1 MSITLGFIGEQTT
14 TVTENLTAIAFGSG
28 SLPVYAT
35 PALIALMEA
44 ASVAAINHLLT
55 PDQTSVG
62 TFISIKHL
70 AASALGQ
77 TIRAHAEVTEV
88 NDRQITFNVQ
98 AWDSKQLIGEGT
110 HTRFIVDIER
120 FMKRL
125 TS

>member
-1 MSITLGFIGEQTT
+1 MTITLGLLGEQTT
-14 TVTENLTAIAFGSG
+14 TVTESLIATTFGSG

-44 ASVAAINHLLT
+44 ASVAAINPLLS
-55 PDQTSVG
+55 PEQTSVG
-62 TFISIKHL
+62 TFISVKHL

-77 TIRAHAEVTEV
+77 TIRARAEVTAV
-88 NDRQITFNVQ
+88 NDRQITFAVQ

-110 HTRFIVDIER
+110 HTRFIVDVDR

-125 TS
+125 NS

>member
-1 MSITLGFIGEQTT
+1 MTITIGLIGEETT
-14 TVTENLTAIAFGSG
+14 TVTENLIATAFGSG

-44 ASVAAINHLLT
+44 ASVAAINPLLS
-55 PDQTSVG
+55 DNQTSVG
-62 TFISIKHL
+62 TSISIKHL

-77 TIRAHAEVTEV
+77 AIRARAEVTDV
-88 NDRQITFNVQ
+88 KDRQITFAVQ

-110 HTRFIVDIER
+110 HIRFIVDIER

>member
-1 MSITLGFIGEQTT
+1 MPITVGLVGEQTT
-14 TVTENLTAIAFGSG
+14 TVAENLIATTFGSG

-44 ASVAAINHLLT
+44 ASVAAINHLLSS
-55 PDQTSVG
+55 DQTSVG
-62 TFISIKHL
+62 TFISVKHL
-70 AASALGQ
+70 TASALGQ
-77 TIRAHAEVTEV
+77 TIHARAEVTEI
-88 NDRQITFNVQ
+88 NDRQVTFTLQ

-125 TS
+125 NS

>member
-1 MSITLGFIGEQTT
+1 MSITIGLVGEQTT
-14 TVTENLTAIAFGSG
+14 TVTETLTAQTFGSG

-44 ASVAAINHLLT
+44 ASVAAINQLL
-55 PDQTSVG
+55 PADQTSVG
-62 TFISIKHL
+62 TSISIKHL

-77 TIRAHAEVTEV
+77 TIRARAEVTQIEG
-88 NDRQITFNVQ
+88 RQITFTVQ

-110 HTRFIVDIER
+110 HVRFIVDIER

-125 TS
+125 SS

>member
-1 MSITLGFIGEQTT
+1 MTISIGLIGEQTT
-14 TVTENLTAIAFGSG
+14 TVTDSLTATAFGSG

-44 ASVAAINHLLT
+44 AAVAAINHFI
-55 PDQTSVG
+55 PDHQTSVG

-70 AASALGQ
+70 AATGLGQ
-77 TIRAHAEVTEV
+77 PIRARAEVTQVEG
-88 NDRQITFNVQ
+88 NQISFAVQ
-98 AWDSKQLIGEGT
+98 AWDNKQLIGEGS

-125 TS
+125 SS

>member
-1 MSITLGFIGEQTT
+1 MTITPGLIGEQTT
-14 TVTENLTAIAFGSG
+14 TVTENLIATAFGSG

-44 ASVAAINHLLT
+44 ASVAAINHLLST
-55 PDQTSVG
+55 EQTSVG
-62 TFISIKHL
+62 TFISVKHL

-77 TIRAHAEVTEV
+77 TIRARAEVTEV
-88 NDRQITFNVQ
+88 NDRQITFTLQ
-98 AWDSKQLIGEGT
+98 AWDGEKLIGEGT

>member
-1 MSITLGFIGEQTT
+1 MPITIGLVGEQTT
-14 TVTENLTAIAFGSG
+14 TVTEALIATTFGSG

-35 PALIALMEA
+35 PALVALMEA
-44 ASVAAINHLLT
+44 ASVATINPLLA
-55 PDQTSVG
+55 PEQTSVG
-62 TFISIKHL
+62 TFISVKHL

-77 TIRAHAEVTEV
+77 TIRARAEVIAV
-88 NDRQITFNVQ
+88 NDRQVTFTIQ

-125 TS
+125 TT

>member
-1 MSITLGFIGEQTT
+1 MTITLGLTGEQTT
-14 TVTENLTAIAFGSG
+14 TVSDSLTAIAFGSG

-44 ASVAAINHLLT
+44 AAVDAINHLIPT
-55 PDQTSVG
+55 HQTSVG

-77 TIRAHAEVTEV
+77 TIRARAEVTHVEG
-88 NDRQITFNVQ
+88 NQISFTVQ

-120 FMKRL
+120 FMKRV